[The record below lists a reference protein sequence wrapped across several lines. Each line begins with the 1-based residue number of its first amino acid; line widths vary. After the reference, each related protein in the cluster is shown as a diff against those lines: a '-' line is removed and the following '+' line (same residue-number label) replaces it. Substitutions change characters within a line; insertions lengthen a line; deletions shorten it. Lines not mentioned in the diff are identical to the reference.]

1 MLAGLHENA
10 AHEIHKIISLT
21 ADAYEE
27 AAAFSTACTSAAY
40 HARFLRGLVAQD
52 IFKARQSG
60 DQAHTGGSRSSPP
73 GGLPSPSPS
82 NNSGSAYLARPVQ
95 TVPSQIGQV
104 ASHAPVQQPQA
115 PQPQHMSHGM
125 VQAPISSYGPMTYAI
140 PQDGSVLAQAH
151 PHSYGVP
158 QSAAAD
164 AQQQQYAPPAPAGA
178 DLRYWDQMFRDIGC
192 GPTGY
197 EQQQQPD
204 AYGAGYGAPMPIA
217 AYPHQYVQGE
227 ATAYQT
233 G

>member
-10 AHEIHKIISLT
+10 ADDIHNIISLT

-27 AAAFSTACTSAAY
+27 AAAFSSACTGAAY

-52 IFKARQSG
+52 IFKARQSNG
-60 DQAHTGGSRSSPP
+60 QVHNGSRHSPP

-82 NNSGSAYLARPVQ
+82 NSGPAYMTRPAPM
-95 TVPSQIGQV
+95 VPSQGGPV
-104 ASHAPVQQPQA
+104 NSHAPVQQPQA
-115 PQPQHMSHGM
+115 PQPQHMGQGIM
-125 VQAPISSYGPMTYAI
+125 QAPISSYGPMTYAL
-140 PQDGSVLAQAH
+140 PQDGSALAQAH

-192 GPTGY
+192 GQTTGTY
-197 EQQQQPD
+197 EQQQPD
-204 AYGAGYGAPMPIA
+204 AYGAGYGAPMPMA
-217 AYPHQYVQGE
+217 AYPHQYVQSE
-227 ATAYQT
+227 ATSYQT